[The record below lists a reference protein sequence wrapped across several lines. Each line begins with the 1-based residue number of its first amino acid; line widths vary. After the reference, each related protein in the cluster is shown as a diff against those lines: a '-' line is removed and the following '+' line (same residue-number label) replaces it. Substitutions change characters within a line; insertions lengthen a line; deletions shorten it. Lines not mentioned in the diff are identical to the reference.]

1 MFDRY
6 KNINYWGEMMSEIV
20 VVKDFEEKE
29 YKVEIGKITFG
40 QRCKILNDVMKV
52 KINSVGQTQ
61 DMDLDYIKF
70 ERMVMKTSIKRIEP
84 EVPDVMK
91 FIDSLPV
98 DEAKKIA
105 GKALEINPF

>member
-29 YKVEIGKITFG
+29 YKVEIRKITYG
-40 QRCKILNDVMKV
+40 ERCRIMNEVMKV
-52 KINSVGQTQ
+52 KINPVGQTQ
-61 DMDLDYIKF
+61 DIGMDYIKF
-70 ERMVMKTSIKRIEP
+70 ERLVMKTSIKRIEP